1 MTIKKQFIFLS
12 TVIVLTPVICAF
24 IVFFQRY
31 LNDSRHFLI
40 NGSEIIS
47 ELDSTDLPKND
58 IATIT
63 RTFKMFP
70 PDIQILLIG
79 TNDTILYSSMPDFE
93 KSTKVSEN
101 DLSDY
106 INVSSK
112 DYFYQFTSPQLESKS
127 ILITRIPK
135 QKHRPERRT
144 NIIRSILS
152 FLILVVFICIVLII
166 IISTTIFK
174 AILQIKNKTQQI
186 AENDLTA
193 NIITPDQKLNKNEI
207 TSILES
213 LDKMRLSLLEMQNRK
228 NQFIMG
234 ISHDLRTPVAI
245 IKGYSEAITDGI
257 ITDQNEIINS
267 IKLIENKTNQLESM
281 IDTLINFMKLNK
293 SEIREKL
300 ANQSITDLITNF
312 AKNSELTGNVFKRKI
327 ITDIRFD
334 KNITVKFNEM
344 LVLRSFENIF
354 TNAIRYTKDFDTIQI
369 ISYLENSNVILK
381 IKDTGIGISKEELPN
396 IFEMFYRGTNS
407 RLEEGMGIGL
417 PVVKNVMD
425 THGWN
430 IEVESEKNK
439 GTTFTIYIPF
449 K

>member
-47 ELDSTDLPKND
+47 ELDSTNLPKND

-70 PDIQILLIG
+70 PDIQILLID

-112 DYFYQFTSPQLESKS
+112 DYFYQFTSPQLESNS

-354 TNAIRYTKDFDTIQI
+354 TNAIRYTNDFDTIQI